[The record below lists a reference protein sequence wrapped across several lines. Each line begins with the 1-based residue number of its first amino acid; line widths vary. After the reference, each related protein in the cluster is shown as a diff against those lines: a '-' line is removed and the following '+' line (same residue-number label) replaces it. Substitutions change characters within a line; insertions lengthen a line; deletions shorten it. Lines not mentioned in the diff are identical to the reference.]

1 MKILIDTNVFLWMTT
16 SPEKI
21 PDRIFEALVDDKS
34 KLFFSAASAWEISIK
49 YAKKKLS
56 LPEHPRS
63 FIEKSLLASDIIP
76 LAIRYQDTT
85 SVSDLPYHHPDP
97 FDRLLVTRAMDMGLS
112 LMSADKKL
120 EKYDVDLILV
130 KPRR

>member
-85 SVSDLPYHHPDP
+85 SVRPIVGYAGNGHGFEPYVSGQEI
-97 FDRLLVTRAMDMGLS
+97 RKV
-112 LMSADKKL
+112 
-120 EKYDVDLILV
+120 
-130 KPRR
+130 